1 MRDSKE
7 RKMTMQELLDQL
19 NDAMAKLDDADI
31 TDEARDDLQ
40 LLINATER
48 NIIRHSVDPLRDIG
62 QMTVV
67 DLSQLRTLTAQLGQ
81 EIQNEQKRTALVGK
95 IITIAKGGLRGA
107 GLPLP
112 F

>member
-1 MRDSKE
+1 MKI
-7 RKMTMQELLDQL
+7 QELLDQL
-19 NDAMAKLDDADI
+19 KDAMAKLDDADI

-67 DLSQLRTLTAQLGQ
+67 DLSQLKTLTVQLGQ
-81 EIQNEQKRTALVGK
+81 EIKNEQKRTALVGK

>member
-1 MRDSKE
+1 MKI
-7 RKMTMQELLDQL
+7 QELLDQL
-19 NDAMAKLDDADI
+19 KDAMSKLDDANI

-48 NIIRHSVDPLRDIG
+48 NIIRHSVDPLKDIS

-67 DLSQLRTLTAQLGQ
+67 DVSQLRTLTAQLGQ
-81 EIQNEQKRTALVGK
+81 EIQNEQKRTALLGK